1 MTFSGSL
8 CYTGTEMENADRK
21 AISSRETRRSEVSKV
36 STVQRTE
43 ATNVNT
49 AAAPFRWPDASSTAK
64 VIFDEGLAFCA
75 RKADV
80 EDTQTVIERLREGD
94 ANVHHYCRYGLAK
107 KVAESIGNLD
117 DNVKAVYTLDY
128 DATPEDRCFSDEAK
142 TSPIHLIVWA
152 VRKTDALD
160 ALVSALDRALVQ
172 EYSKMID
179 APQLTHLLDVQVVED
194 EDVEDRTGYGALL
207 SSIHNRP
214 IQIWER

>member
-1 MTFSGSL
+1 M
-8 CYTGTEMENADRK
+8 
-21 AISSRETRRSEVSKV
+21 SKV
-36 STVQRTE
+36 PTVQRKE
-43 ATNVNT
+43 ETNVKT
-49 AAAPFRWPDASSTAK
+49 AAAPFRWPDATSTAK
-64 VIFDEGLAFCA
+64 VVFDEGLAFCA

-80 EDTQTVIERLREGD
+80 ENAQTVMELLRQGD
-94 ANVHHYCRYGLAK
+94 ATVSHYCRYGLAK
-107 KVAESIGNLD
+107 KVAESLGNLD

-128 DATPEDRCFSDEAK
+128 DATPEDRCFSDKAK

-172 EYSKMID
+172 EYSSMID
-179 APQLTHLLDVQVVED
+179 APQLRHLLDVQVVD
-194 EDVEDRTGYGALL
+194 DGDVEDRTGYGALL

>member
-1 MTFSGSL
+1 M
-8 CYTGTEMENADRK
+8 
-21 AISSRETRRSEVSKV
+21 SKV
-36 STVQRTE
+36 STLQRTE
-43 ATNVNT
+43 EVDVKAT
-49 AAAPFRWPDASSTAK
+49 AAPFRWPDASSTAK
-64 VIFDEGLAFCA
+64 VIVDEGLAFCA

-80 EDTQTVIERLREGD
+80 EDTQTVIERLRQGD
-94 ANVHHYCRYGLAK
+94 ATVYHYCRYGLAK

-117 DNVKAVYTLDY
+117 DNVKAIYILDY

-152 VRKTDALD
+152 ARKTDALD

-172 EYSKMID
+172 EYSTMID
-179 APQLTHLLDVQVVED
+179 ASQLTHLLDVQVVD
-194 EDVEDRTGYGALL
+194 DGDVENRTGYGALV

>member
-1 MTFSGSL
+1 VK
-8 CYTGTEMENADRK
+8 NADRK
-21 AISSRETRRSEVSKV
+21 AILSRETRRFEMSKV
-36 STVQRTE
+36 STVQRTQE
-43 ATNVNT
+43 TNVES

-80 EDTQTVIERLREGD
+80 EDTQTVIERLRQGD
-94 ANVHHYCRYGLAK
+94 AAVHHYCRYGLAK

-142 TSPIHLIVWA
+142 TSLIHLIVWV
-152 VRKTDALD
+152 VRRTDALE

-172 EYSKMID
+172 EYSGMID
-179 APQLTHLLDVQVVED
+179 APELTHLLDVQIVD
-194 EDVEDRTGYGALL
+194 DGDVEDRKGYGALL
-207 SSIHNRP
+207 SSIYNRP

>member
-1 MTFSGSL
+1 M
-8 CYTGTEMENADRK
+8 
-21 AISSRETRRSEVSKV
+21 SKV

-43 ATNVNT
+43 ETNVKA

-75 RKADV
+75 RKTDL
-80 EDTQTVIERLREGD
+80 EDAQAVIERLRQGD
-94 ANVHHYCRYGLAK
+94 ATVSHYCRYGLAK

-142 TSPIHLIVWA
+142 TSPIHLIVWV
-152 VRKTDALD
+152 VRRTDALE

-172 EYSKMID
+172 EYSGMID
-179 APQLTHLLDVQVVED
+179 APELTHLLDVQIVD
-194 EDVEDRTGYGALL
+194 DGDVEDRKGYGALL
-207 SSIHNRP
+207 SSIYNRP